1 MLSLKHAESKSESC
15 FAEVQKLLEPLSGL
29 WSMTSEFTHHL
40 PDWMDGPI
48 IAINAEQVASDCE
61 TWYRQTAK
69 IGKALAGPAA
79 EVLATL
85 RGKLEGFQEHLT
97 LIKALRNPGLR
108 DRHWDKISQSG

>member
-1 MLSLKHAESKSESC
+1 MVL
-15 FAEVQKLLEPLSGL
+15 AEVQKLLEPLSSL

-48 IAINAEQVASDCE
+48 VAINAEQVASDCE

-85 RGKLEGFQEHLT
+85 RGKLEGFQEHLP

-108 DRHWDKISQSG
+108 DRHWDKISQSGWLALTIVCVQ